1 MKYIPNSFQV
11 SNAFVDEVMRHLGG
25 NAVKCYSI
33 IVRKTT
39 GWGKEIDYIPISQF
53 MEFSGIK
60 KAETV
65 TQALKELEQL
75 GLIEK
80 VERAG
85 YVTGYRLTQS
95 QPTQKNGGT
104 TTPEKGVHPKTD
116 TTPEKGG
123 YPPPT
128 NGGTTTP
135 EKRGTSKPNTK
146 PTIQN
151 ININAPADAD
161 ASKSAGKD
169 PRKTKRKK
177 ITQPQKISELDL
189 LIANGVNQTTAQ
201 DYLQTRKSKRA
212 CTLTQ
217 TALNGIIREA
227 GKAGLNLE
235 QVLTVCCERSWIGFE
250 ASWLLNRV
258 FGNSNN
264 SNQTAQRTTNGNR
277 LTDDYFQNANY
288 GEGIQDI

>member
-104 TTPEKGVHPKTD
+104 TTPEKGVHPKKIPPPKKEATH
-116 TTPEKGG
+116 PQQMGVLPPPKKGG
-123 YPPPT
+123 LQNP
-128 NGGTTTP
+128 
-135 EKRGTSKPNTK
+135 
-146 PTIQN
+146 IQN
-151 ININAPADAD
+151 PLY
-161 ASKSAGKD
+161 
-169 PRKTKRKK
+169 K
-177 ITQPQKISELDL
+177 I
-189 LIANGVNQTTAQ
+189 
-201 DYLQTRKSKRA
+201 
-212 CTLTQ
+212 
-217 TALNGIIREA
+217 
-227 GKAGLNLE
+227 
-235 QVLTVCCERSWIGFE
+235 
-250 ASWLLNRV
+250 
-258 FGNSNN
+258 
-264 SNQTAQRTTNGNR
+264 
-277 LTDDYFQNANY
+277 
-288 GEGIQDI
+288 